1 MIETFQ
7 KDFIELFTFAWLASL
22 FHIIM
27 IDVVLSGDNAIII
40 GMATN
45 KLPEKLRKKAIMIG
59 IIWAT
64 VLRII
69 FAFFAVF
76 LLQVIGIQIAGALL
90 LLYVVWKF
98 YTELR
103 SNGAHS
109 EEHSDKKSSQGFF
122 EAVKLIIIAD
132 VSMSLDNVLAVAGA
146 AKENTAALAIGLIIS
161 ILLMAFASNFIAK
174 KLGQYPQIQWL
185 GLLVILLVSIEML
198 LHGFEKVDQSLNLPF
213 ATINMIGIL
222 FFLIFLFSYK
232 KIKDLHLPEIHFLE
246 SWKYGNIFF
255 IPFLIGI
262 SILSILSFLHIVEIT
277 KNIHILYSVFIITVI
292 FWIEYL
298 WTIKK
303 KKKANL

>member
-1 MIETFQ
+1 MLENFQ
-7 KDFIELFTFAWLASL
+7 SDFIELFTFAWMASL
-22 FHIIM
+22 FHIVM
-27 IDVVLSGDNAIII
+27 IDIVLSWDNAIVI

-59 IIWAT
+59 IVWAT

-69 FAFFAVF
+69 FAFFAVY
-76 LLQVIGIQIAGALL
+76 LLQIIGIQIAWALL

-103 SNGAHS
+103 SQEGHKEIETN
-109 EEHSDKKSSQGFF
+109 KKDSKNFF

-146 AKENTAALAIGLIIS
+146 AKENKAALGIGLIIS

-174 KLGQYPQIQWL
+174 KLWQYPQIQWL
-185 GLLVILLVSIEML
+185 GLVVILLVSIEML
-198 LHGFEKVDQSLNLPF
+198 LHGFEKVDQHFHFPF
-213 ATINMIGIL
+213 ATINMIGVL

-232 KIKDLHLPEIHFLE
+232 KIKTLPLPEVHFLE

-262 SILSILSFLHIVEIT
+262 TLLSIMSFLHVIEIT
-277 KNIHILYSVFIITVI
+277 KNIHILYSIFIITVI

-303 KKKANL
+303 KKKANF